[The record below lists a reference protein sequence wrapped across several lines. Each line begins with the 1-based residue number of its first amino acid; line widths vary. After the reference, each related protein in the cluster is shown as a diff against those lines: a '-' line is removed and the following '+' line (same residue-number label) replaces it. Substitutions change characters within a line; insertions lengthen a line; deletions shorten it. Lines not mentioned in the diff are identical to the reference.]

1 MNSFKEIL
9 LSPSTSIIDVRT
21 EQEFNAAHLDG
32 AKNIPLLDL
41 PYRLQE
47 IKEMSQ
53 PIVVYCLSGGRS
65 SMAVNVLKQQGIEDV
80 YNGGGI
86 DQLKQI
92 LHN

>member
-1 MNSFKEIL
+1 MHNFKDLL
-9 LSPSTSIIDVRT
+9 LSPSTSILDVRT
-21 EQEFNAAHLDG
+21 EQEFSAEHING
-32 AKNIPLLDL
+32 AKNIPLTDL

-65 SMAVNVLKQQGIEDV
+65 SMAVNVLKQQGIEEV

-86 DQLKQI
+86 SQLKQI
-92 LHN
+92 LNN